1 MAEIIVTNLN
11 DSGVGS
17 LRQALD
23 QANAATD
30 SDTIRFSDALNG
42 QAIKLLSP
50 LQITQG
56 RVEILGNTD
65 QDGEALITI
74 SSDTSNPN
82 QISQKLLNARS
93 ACRRHFAKSGSE
105 QWR

>member
-23 QANAATD
+23 QANAATF

-42 QAIKLLSP
+42 
-50 LQITQG
+50 
-56 RVEILGNTD
+56 
-65 QDGEALITI
+65 
-74 SSDTSNPN
+74 
-82 QISQKLLNARS
+82 
-93 ACRRHFAKSGSE
+93 
-105 QWR
+105 

>member
-11 DSGVGS
+11 DSGVGN